1 MGKAINRFCIPFL
14 FALLA
19 CTNETKQLDIAL
31 QQAKD
36 NKEELEKVL
45 THFENDSLKYR
56 AACFLIENMP
66 YHDYYE
72 GKELEKYLKY
82 FEVYSDGKHKPQ
94 QIVDSLKKAD
104 GAFSLRLLSH
114 KYDIQNIDSALL
126 VHNIE
131 WAFKVWQEQP
141 WGKNVCFDDFCEFI
155 LPYKIGDE
163 PLTEWR
169 EQLYNRY
176 NPLLD
181 SIRYLPEAED
191 PLFVAQ
197 FLIDEWQKRPYN

>member
-82 FEVYSDGKHKPQ
+82 FE
-94 QIVDSLKKAD
+94 SLFRWK
-104 GAFSLRLLSH
+104 
-114 KYDIQNIDSALL
+114 
-126 VHNIE
+126 
-131 WAFKVWQEQP
+131 
-141 WGKNVCFDDFCEFI
+141 
-155 LPYKIGDE
+155 
-163 PLTEWR
+163 T
-169 EQLYNRY
+169 
-176 NPLLD
+176 
-181 SIRYLPEAED
+181 
-191 PLFVAQ
+191 
-197 FLIDEWQKRPYN
+197 

>member
-72 GKELEKYLKY
+72 GEGLEKYLKY
-82 FEVYSDGKHKPQ
+82 FEVYSDGKHKSQ
-94 QIVDSLKKAD
+94 QIVDSLKKTD
-104 GAFSLRLLSH
+104 GEFSLRLLSH

-131 WAFKVWQEQP
+131 WAFKVWQEQRGERMFVLMTFVNSFYP
-141 WGKNVCFDDFCEFI
+141 IEWEMNLLLNGESNYTIDIIRC
-155 LPYKIGDE
+155 
-163 PLTEWR
+163 LTVYAISQKPKTR
-169 EQLYNRY
+169 C
-176 NPLLD
+176 LL
-181 SIRYLPEAED
+181 LN
-191 PLFVAQ
+191 F
-197 FLIDEWQKRPYN
+197 

>member
-72 GKELEKYLKY
+72 GEGLEKYLKY
-82 FEVYSDGKHKPQ
+82 FEVYSDGKHKSQ
-94 QIVDSLKKAD
+94 QIVDSLKKTD
-104 GAFSLRLLSH
+104 GEFSLRLLSH

-141 WGKNVCFDDFCEFI
+141 WGKNVCFDDFCEF
-155 LPYKIGDE
+155 
-163 PLTEWR
+163 
-169 EQLYNRY
+169 
-176 NPLLD
+176 
-181 SIRYLPEAED
+181 A
-191 PLFVAQ
+191 
-197 FLIDEWQKRPYN
+197 

>member
-141 WGKNVCFDDFCEFI
+141 WGKNVVLMTFAS
-155 LPYKIGDE
+155 
-163 PLTEWR
+163 
-169 EQLYNRY
+169 LYCR
-176 NPLLD
+176 
-181 SIRYLPEAED
+181 IR
-191 PLFVAQ
+191 
-197 FLIDEWQKRPYN
+197 

>member
-1 MGKAINRFCIPFL
+1 MYSFL

-72 GKELEKYLKY
+72 GEGLE
-82 FEVYSDGKHKPQ
+82 
-94 QIVDSLKKAD
+94 
-104 GAFSLRLLSH
+104 
-114 KYDIQNIDSALL
+114 NI
-126 VHNIE
+126 
-131 WAFKVWQEQP
+131 
-141 WGKNVCFDDFCEFI
+141 
-155 LPYKIGDE
+155 
-163 PLTEWR
+163 
-169 EQLYNRY
+169 
-176 NPLLD
+176 
-181 SIRYLPEAED
+181 
-191 PLFVAQ
+191 
-197 FLIDEWQKRPYN
+197 